1 MKNNPLNILTQSE
14 SFSSYKFN
22 AHCGKLIC
30 PIRISSVH
38 SLSTRFSWK
47 RGENENYVYIHIVTF
62 QPSWCH
68 DHAHSSR
75 PLFLKRLNFS
85 LYMFWL
91 FFSTSLSIDFNHSLC
106 RSKQQTSNQLWML
119 LLHHRSMKISSL
131 KQCFTEFI
139 FSLLCYI

>member
-1 MKNNPLNILTQSE
+1 M
-14 SFSSYKFN
+14 Y
-22 AHCGKLIC
+22 
-30 PIRISSVH
+30 
-38 SLSTRFSWK
+38 
-47 RGENENYVYIHIVTF
+47 IVTF

-75 PLFLKRLNFS
+75 PLFLKLLNFS

-91 FFSTSLSIDFNHSLC
+91 FFSTSLSIEFNHSLC

-119 LLHHRSMKISSL
+119 LLHYRSMKISSL

-139 FSLLCYI
+139 FSILCYTWIIERKYSFKVHSIGCFILCYRSICCFLKKKEKSIELTMTNLRPNENRF